1 MTGKTHVACGTTAL
15 LVLNLNQSLYV
26 PYVPNRVLYAVGLAT
41 VGLGSLLPDID
52 IPDSKLGH
60 MVPLISKHL
69 THRGITH
76 TLLFP
81 LILFYGTILCMNN
94 MIIGGL
100 LFGLFFGWIF
110 HIFADLFN
118 RKGVPLLWPLMT
130 QHFHVA
136 TVKTRSVGE
145 RIFLVIWCVV
155 CLALSQL

>member
-94 MIIGGL
+94 
-100 LFGLFFGWIF
+100 
-110 HIFADLFN
+110 
-118 RKGVPLLWPLMT
+118 
-130 QHFHVA
+130 
-136 TVKTRSVGE
+136 
-145 RIFLVIWCVV
+145 IWFI
-155 CLALSQL
+155 LRLDISYIR